1 MDDIKKLAVFIVP
14 IWNIKDTFG
23 LMCRDAWSFYCT
35 YMEYKENTLQG
46 YSFVLCVF
54 IVPIWN
60 IK

>member
-35 YMEYKENTLQG
+35 YMEYKGSDAAL
-46 YSFVLCVF
+46 SSPRKAVF
-54 IVPIWN
+54 LLYLYGI
-60 IK
+60 